1 MDELYH
7 EAINEAINESLK
19 EAINEAIRTA
29 GIMDIRLRWKSPF
42 SGADRDRT
50 DYLLNAIQSL

>member
-7 EAINEAINESLK
+7 EAINEAINETLK

-29 GIMDIRLRWKSPF
+29 GIKVALCNPHVDFKTF
-42 SGADRDRT
+42 SA
-50 DYLLNAIQSL
+50 YN

>member
-19 EAINEAIRTA
+19 EAINEAIKKA
-29 GIMDIRLRWKSPF
+29 DLFYGSALLLELIGIEP
-42 SGADRDRT
+42 T
-50 DYLLNAIQSL
+50 TY

>member
-29 GIMDIRLRWKSPF
+29 GIKVVHAQNWGTDIEIR
-42 SGADRDRT
+42 
-50 DYLLNAIQSL
+50 